1 MNTLDNIVLPGGM
14 FAENVID
21 QMRTPLLVLK
31 EDLNVAFVNQ
41 AAEQLIGNSRQ
52 HICGFPLLDWIQVE
66 GARIESECEQVLSG
80 DSLFHRRATLNIAG
94 ASPLVS
100 DYSITS
106 YEQVDGLYLLLEI
119 LPLDRFARIERSN
132 ERHSRTEQMHE
143 LARGVAHEIKNP
155 LGGILGAAQLL
166 ERDLKCG
173 EQRDYT
179 GIIVNEVQ
187 RLGRMV
193 DQMLLPGSL
202 PTLVD
207 TNIHEVL
214 EHSIRV
220 LGLTDQAGVDF
231 SRDYDPSLPDIK
243 ADREMLI
250 QAMLNVLRNAMQ
262 AVQGVQLPKICV
274 KTGVTSKLT
283 IDALMHRQVLSIHIC
298 DNGCGVPVE
307 LNETLFV
314 PLIKGPGG
322 GSGLGLSLA
331 HHVVSIHGGMV
342 EFVSE
347 PGDTCFSIHL
357 PLKQET
363 SS

>member
-1 MNTLDNIVLPGGM
+1 MNAPVKIRLPSGM

-21 QMRTPLLVLK
+21 QMRTPLIVL
-31 EDLNVAFVNQ
+31 EERLNVVFVNQ

-52 HICGFPLLDWIQVE
+52 HICGQPLLDWIQVD
-66 GARIESECEQVLSG
+66 GACLRSEFEQVLRG
-80 DSLFHRRATLNIAG
+80 DSLFHRRANLSITG
-94 ASPLVS
+94 ANALVS

-166 ERDLKCG
+166 EHDLVCG

-179 GIIVNEVQ
+179 GIILGEVQ

-202 PTLVD
+202 PTLGD

-220 LGLTDQAGVDF
+220 LGLTEHDGVDF
-231 SRDYDPSLPDIK
+231 KRDYDPSLPDIQ

-250 QAMLNVLRNAMQ
+250 QAVLNILRNAMQ
-262 AVQGVQLPKICV
+262 AVRGVPSPNICV
-274 KTGVTSKLT
+274 KTSVTSKLT
-283 IDALMHRQVLSIHIC
+283 IDSLMHRQVLSIHIR
-298 DNGCGVPVE
+298 DNGCGVPIE

-314 PLIKGPGG
+314 PLIKGPSGG
-322 GSGLGLSLA
+322 TGLGLSLA
-331 HHVVSIHGGMV
+331 HHIVSIHGGMI

-347 PGDTCFSIHL
+347 FGDTCFSIHL
-357 PLKQET
+357 PIERE
-363 SS
+363 SSS